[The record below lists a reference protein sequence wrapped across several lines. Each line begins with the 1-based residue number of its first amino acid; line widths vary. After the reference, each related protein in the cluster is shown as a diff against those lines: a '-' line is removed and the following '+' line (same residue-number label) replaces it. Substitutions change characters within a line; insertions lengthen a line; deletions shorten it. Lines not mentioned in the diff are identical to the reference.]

1 MRELGTRATA
11 NIELPNGVLSGM
23 ANPRVF
29 TIPASAPFVPTLI
42 RALIDGTLV
51 PGFPAGRDPL
61 ALAGATLYLPTRRAC
76 RLVHDVFLDVTGTSA
91 AILPRIVAIGDVDED
106 EIAFAQAATGA
117 LAAAALDLPT
127 AISGLERRMLLVQL
141 VLKWAG
147 SLAPD
152 KKDEAP
158 LVASN
163 PASAL
168 ALADDLA
175 RLMDDMTTRGVSWDR
190 LDELVPEALDRYW
203 QLTLEFLK
211 IAREAWPNILAE
223 RGAIEPAARRDA
235 LIKAEAAR
243 LAAHKDGP
251 VIAAGSTGSMPATA
265 ELIATIARLPHGAVV
280 LPGLDTDLDAESW
293 DLIAGRRDAAGRES
307 TPPAVGHP
315 QFALHALLD
324 RIGIARDAVL
334 SLGQPA
340 AHGRER
346 TVSEALRPAAA
357 TDRWQRLAGSDFP
370 ACADAAFATL
380 SVVEA
385 ANAEEEALAIAV
397 ALREVMETAA
407 KTAALITPDRELAR
421 RVLGALERWRI
432 PVDDS
437 GGDALPDT
445 SAGRFARL
453 AAEAALGGLAPVT
466 LLALLKHPLTRLG
479 APEGANTR
487 AVAALERAVL
497 RGPRPKPK
505 SHGLIRALATF
516 RKELGKFR
524 RHEESDL
531 HPSDPRLFLSDGEL
545 VDAAAL
551 LEQFAA
557 AIAPLEALS
566 SAPLSFAELAARHCD
581 VVNALSRDER
591 GEPAAF
597 AGNDGVKLYEAFD
610 DIARAN
616 TAAGFLVAQTDY
628 AELFRIAIAD
638 RVVRRPEV
646 PYVRIRIYGP
656 LEARLQHVDRV
667 VLGGLV
673 EGVWPPETR
682 PDPWLSRPM
691 RHALG
696 LDLPERRISLS
707 AHDFAEA
714 LGADEVVLAY
724 PAKLAGTPTV
734 ISRFVQRLAAVAGE
748 QRWEQ
753 AREKGRTY
761 LAWARSLDHPAE
773 IKRIDKPAPRPPR
786 AARPTALSVTEIENW
801 LRDPY
806 TIYAKHILKLRELDA
821 VDLPPGAADRGIV
834 IHGALSEFTKTF
846 AAALPADPA
855 AALIEIG
862 ARHFATL
869 DDYPEARAFWWPR
882 FQRIAH
888 WFAGWETRRRALV
901 KTVKAE
907 TSGQIE
913 IPLGERV
920 FTLRGRA
927 DRIEE
932 LAGGGHAILDYK
944 TGQVP
949 TEKQVRI
956 GVSPQLTLEAAIL
969 RGGGFRDIAADASV
983 TELVYVALKGG
994 EPAGEERPIE
1004 FKEGDADSHARRAL
1018 EKLQAVAAR
1027 FEDEQQPYLPL
1038 VLSMWKNR
1046 YGTYDHLSR
1055 VKEWSVGGTDE
1066 EDGMGASE

>member
-1 MRELGTRATA
+1 
-11 NIELPNGVLSGM
+11 M

-51 PGFPAGRDPL
+51 PGFPAGHDPL

-76 RLVHDVFLDVTGTSA
+76 RLVRDVFLDVTGAGA
-91 AILPRIVAIGDVDED
+91 AILPRIVPIGDVDED
-106 EIAFAQAATGA
+106 EIAFAQAASGA
-117 LAAAALDLPT
+117 LAGTALDLPT
-127 AISGLERRMLLVQL
+127 AIGGLERRMLLAQL

-147 SLAPD
+147 SIAPD
-152 KKDEAP
+152 KKDETP

-175 RLMDDMTTRGVSWDR
+175 RLMDDMTTRGVSWDQ
-190 LDELVPEALDRYW
+190 LDELVPDALDRYW

-211 IAREAWPNILAE
+211 IAREAWPAILAE

-235 LIKAEAAR
+235 LINAEAAR
-243 LAAHKDGP
+243 LATHKDGP

-293 DLIAGRRDAAGRES
+293 DLIAGRRDAAGRELI
-307 TPPAVGHP
+307 PPAVGHP
-315 QFALHALLD
+315 QFALRSLLD
-324 RIGIARDAVL
+324 RIGIARDAI
-334 SLGQPA
+334 SPLGRPA

-346 TVSEALRPAAA
+346 IVSEALRPAAA
-357 TDRWQRLAGSDFP
+357 TDRWQRLGGSDFP
-370 ACADAAFATL
+370 ACVDAAFTTL

-385 ANAEEEALAIAV
+385 ANAEEEALTIAV
-397 ALREVMETAA
+397 ALREAIETAGE
-407 KTAALITPDRELAR
+407 TAALITPDRELAR
-421 RVLGALERWRI
+421 RVLAALERWHI

-487 AVAALERAVL
+487 AVAALERSVL

-505 SHGLIRALATF
+505 SRGLARALATF
-516 RKELGKFR
+516 REERGKFR
-524 RHEESDL
+524 RREESDL
-531 HPSDPRLFLSDGEL
+531 HPSDPRLYLSDGEL

-551 LEQFAA
+551 LEQFTA
-557 AIAPLEALS
+557 AIASLEILS
-566 SAPLSFAELAARHCD
+566 SAPRSFVELAARHCD
-581 VVNALSRDER
+581 VVTALSRDER
-591 GEPAAF
+591 GQPAAF
-597 AGNDGVKLYEAFD
+597 AGHDGVKLYEAFD
-610 DIARAN
+610 DIASAN
-616 TAAGFLVAQTDY
+616 ADAGLVVAQADY
-628 AELFRIAIAD
+628 AELFKIAIAD

-646 PYVRIRIYGP
+646 PNVRVRIYGP
-656 LEARLQHVDRV
+656 LEARLQTVDRV

-707 AHDFAEA
+707 AHDFAQA
-714 LGADEVVLAY
+714 LGADEVMLAY

-734 ISRFVQRLAAVAGE
+734 VSRFVQRLAAVAGE
-748 QRWEQ
+748 HRWEQ
-753 AREKGRTY
+753 ARERGRTY
-761 LAWARSLDHPAE
+761 LAWARTLDHPTE
-773 IKRIDKPAPRPPR
+773 IKRMDKPAPRPPR
-786 AARPTALSVTEIENW
+786 AARPIALSVTEIESW

-882 FQRIAH
+882 FRRIAH
-888 WFAGWETRRRALV
+888 WFAAWEMRRRALV
-901 KTVKAE
+901 KTLKAE

-920 FTLRGRA
+920 FMLRGRA

-932 LAGGGHAILDYK
+932 LVGGGHAILDYK

-949 TEKQVRI
+949 TEPQVRI

-969 RGGGFRDIAADASV
+969 RRGGFPDIAADASV
-983 TELVYVALKGG
+983 SELVYVALKGR
-994 EPAGEERPIE
+994 EPAGEEKAIK
-1004 FKEGDADSHARRAL
+1004 FTVGDANIHADRAL
-1018 EKLQAVAAR
+1018 EKLRLVAER

-1046 YGTYDHLSR
+1046 YGAYDHLSR

-1066 EDGMGASE
+1066 EDGMGVTE